1 MQTSCT
7 KRRALEESS
16 IRPTCSK
23 LFERIAWGREGGR
36 EIETSQDGFVFLSPP
51 LVSKKT
57 NLMRQ
62 ESRSL
67 SRDNRRP
74 SRRLLPPLISSPPRL
89 WRASHTRRV
98 EFVVEST
105 IVPPWISSLWR
116 IYPKGRG
123 GREGIRVV
131 RGYKLVG
138 SKSVRFTFCP
148 WILIQFQPCQFF
160 HLLVIL
166 FFISGG
172 ENSENSGLLFSSS
185 LRFNRSSSSFFEE
198 FFERRL
204 PF

>member
-74 SRRLLPPLISSPPRL
+74 SRRLLPPLTFSPL
-89 WRASHTRRV
+89 GCGVRR
-98 EFVVEST
+98 T
-105 IVPPWISSLWR
+105 H
-116 IYPKGRG
+116 GA
-123 GREGIRVV
+123 
-131 RGYKLVG
+131 
-138 SKSVRFTFCP
+138 
-148 WILIQFQPCQFF
+148 
-160 HLLVIL
+160 
-166 FFISGG
+166 
-172 ENSENSGLLFSSS
+172 SSS
-185 LRFNRSSSSFFEE
+185 LSS
-198 FFERRL
+198 RRL
-204 PF
+204 FPRGSPRFGEFIQREGVEERELESLGDTNSSVPNRYGLPFVLGY

>member
-16 IRPTCSK
+16 IKPTCSK

-57 NLMRQ
+57 NLTRQ

-67 SRDNRRP
+67 SRDADNRRP
-74 SRRLLPPLISSPPRL
+74 SRRLLSPLPSPLGCGVR
-89 WRASHTRRV
+89 RTHGAS
-98 EFVVEST
+98 
-105 IVPPWISSLWR
+105 SSLVDDCSPVDLLALANLSKEEGW
-116 IYPKGRG
+116 
-123 GREGIRVV
+123 REGIRVV

-148 WILIQFQPCQFF
+148 WILAQFQPCQFF
-160 HLLVIL
+160 HPLIL

-185 LRFNRSSSSFFEE
+185 LLFNRSSSSFFEE

-204 PF
+204 SF

>member
-98 EFVVEST
+98 EFVSRRLF
-105 IVPPWISSLWR
+105 P
-116 IYPKGRG
+116 RG
-123 GREGIRVV
+123 SPRFGEFIQREGVEERELESL
-131 RGYKLVG
+131 GDTN
-138 SKSVRFTFCP
+138 SSVP
-148 WILIQFQPCQFF
+148 
-160 HLLVIL
+160 
-166 FFISGG
+166 
-172 ENSENSGLLFSSS
+172 
-185 LRFNRSSSSFFEE
+185 NRYG
-198 FFERRL
+198 L
-204 PF
+204 PFVLAYWPNFNPVNFSTHW